1 MDNGRDINIALAD
14 ATGALMM
21 VNKKERRLL
30 RELLAMSMKSPSA
43 RKWIAGKLGEEYLG
57 IGDKLL
63 DNMGGE

>member
-1 MDNGRDINIALAD
+1 MNDEINIALAD

-21 VNKKERRLL
+21 INKKERRLL
-30 RELLAMSMKSPSA
+30 RELLAMSLKSPSA
-43 RKWIAGKLGEEYLG
+43 RKWIATKLGREYVD